1 MTSITGGELLVKCLG
16 NEGITKLFGIPGG
29 QLTTIVD
36 AVARVGQEQGVDWV
50 LTRHETACANM
61 ADAWHRVTGG
71 LAACTGTVGCGASN
85 MLAGIETAMSD
96 NIPLIAITPQIH
108 TDRSYPFKGSEQ
120 QCDHMTM
127 YASVTKWNALVNRW
141 DRIPDLVSMAV
152 RQALSGKPGPV
163 HLDIPVDVLFETHEE
178 ESVSIISPSK
188 KSRAWSR
195 PYGDPALIEKAA
207 EMLVRAERPLIHAGA
222 GIFRSEAW
230 DEVRQ
235 LAEYL
240 DVPVLPTVFAR
251 GVIPETHPLSL
262 LPSNSGGFYAGANAD
277 VVLAVACTFSELD
290 NWGKPPH
297 WSTSN
302 VQKVIQVDIEP
313 TQIALNR
320 EVDLGIVGDAKAVL
334 GQLLE
339 AVKSLTGKVE
349 SRVFT
354 KATLAV
360 EEEVRDGVA
369 ASLEDDSVPIHPLRL
384 AKEASDFFGDEAIVS
399 LDGGNMGLWGA
410 LGATVHGARRF
421 LWPGGSG
428 HLGTGLPFA
437 LGAKMAEPDR
447 PVYVLHGDGSFMFS
461 VMELETAA
469 RLNLPVVDIVANDGS
484 YSMIKGAQDF
494 AFGARYCGVDFMDLR
509 LDEVARSMG
518 CFGKRITNPAEIKP
532 ALEEAVASGKP
543 ALIDAVVNRE
553 ANLIPPG
560 LKPLV
565 GIWLHGCE
573 GCG

>member
-1 MTSITGGELLVKCLG
+1 MARITGGELLVKCLG
-16 NEGITKLFGIPGG
+16 NEGVTKLFGIPGG

-36 AVARVGQEQGVDWV
+36 AVARVGDQQGVEWV

-61 ADAWHRVTGG
+61 ADAWHRVTGK
-71 LAACTGTVGCGASN
+71 LAACTATVGCGASN
-85 MLAGIETAMSD
+85 MVAGVETAMSD

-108 TDRSYPFKGSEQ
+108 TDRSYPFRGSEQ

-127 YASVTKWNALVNRW
+127 YSSVTKWNALVNRW

-152 RQALSGKPGPV
+152 KQALTGKPGPV
-163 HLDIPVDVLFETHEE
+163 HLDIPVDVLFETGEE
-178 ESVSIISPSK
+178 ADAGIIPPAR

-195 PYGDPALIEKAA
+195 PHGDPELIEKAA
-207 EMLVRAERPLIHAGA
+207 EMLVKAERPLLHAGA

-240 DVPVLPTVFAR
+240 CMPVLPTVFSR

-262 LPSNSGGFYAGANAD
+262 LPSNRGGLFAGTHSD

-290 NWGKPPH
+290 NWGRPEH
-297 WSTSN
+297 WATPA
-302 VQKVIQVDIEP
+302 VQKVIQVDIQP

-339 AVKSLTGKVE
+339 AVQSLTGQVE
-349 SRVFT
+349 SRRFT
-354 KATLAV
+354 EDVLAV
-360 EEEVRDGVA
+360 EKGVRDEVQ
-369 ASLEDDSVPIHPLRL
+369 ASLKNDSTPIHPLRL
-384 AKEASDFFGDEAIVS
+384 AKEASDFFGEEAIVS

-410 LGATVHGARRF
+410 LGATVYGARRF

-437 LGAKMAEPDR
+437 LAAKMAEPDR
-447 PVYVLHGDGSFMFS
+447 PVYVLHGDGSFMFTL
-461 VMELETAA
+461 MELETAA
-469 RLNLPVVDIVANDGS
+469 RLNLPVIDIVANDGS

-494 AFGARYCGVDFMDLR
+494 AFGARYCGVDFMSLH

-518 CFGKRITNPAEIKP
+518 CFGKRITSPAEIKP
-532 ALEEAVASGKP
+532 ALEEAVASGRP
-543 ALIDAVVNRE
+543 ALIDAVIDCE

-560 LKPLV
+560 LKPIV
-565 GIWLHGCE
+565 GIWLQGCE